1 MKMVSNYIWGL
12 FLILVGIILG
22 LNSFGVT
29 NINLFF
35 DGWWTV
41 FIIAP
46 SLNGLIKG
54 EDRTGALIGLIIG
67 VFLLLS
73 CQDVL
78 DFKLFVKLFIPA
90 ILIIIGLSIFFK
102 DKVKDVAVKKMGKIN
117 AKEIDME
124 HTYTS
129 TFSEEKINL
138 DNEKLESCAIN
149 SIFGSVSLDL
159 RNAIIDEDVVINNYV
174 VFGGVTIKVPKDVN
188 IVVKTTSIFG
198 GVDNKTGRNKTKE
211 NVKTIYIKG
220 TILFGGIDIKW
231 MMLKK

>member
-1 MKMVSNYIWGL
+1 MKMVSNYVWGL
-12 FLILVGIILG
+12 FLILVGVILG
-22 LNSFGVT
+22 LNFLGVT

-41 FIIAP
+41 FILVP

-67 VFLLLS
+67 IFLLLS
-73 CQDVL
+73 CQDVI

-90 ILIIIGLSIFFK
+90 ILIIIGLSIIFK
-102 DKVKDVAVKKMGKIN
+102 DKVKDVAVKKMVKIN
-117 AKEIDME
+117 DKEIDMD

-138 DNEKLESCAIN
+138 DSEKLENCSIN

-174 VFGGVTIKVPKDVN
+174 VFGGVTIKVSKDVN

-198 GVDNKTGRNKTKE
+198 GVDNKTGRNKSKE

-220 TILFGGIDIKW
+220 TILFGGIDIK
-231 MMLKK
+231 

>member
-54 EDRTGALIGLIIG
+54 GDRTGALIGLIIG

-159 RNAIIDEDVVINNYV
+159 RNAIIDEDIVINNYV

-220 TILFGGIDIKW
+220 TILFGGIDIK
-231 MMLKK
+231 

>member
-102 DKVKDVAVKKMGKIN
+102 DKVKDVAVKKMEKIN

-220 TILFGGIDIKW
+220 TILFGGIDIK
-231 MMLKK
+231 

>member
-1 MKMVSNYIWGL
+1 MRMVSNYIWGL
-12 FLILVGIILG
+12 FLILVGVVLG
-22 LNSFGVT
+22 LNAFGIT

-41 FIIAP
+41 FIIVP

-73 CQDVL
+73 CQDVI
-78 DFKLFVKLFIPA
+78 DFSLFVKLFIPV
-90 ILIIIGLSIFFK
+90 ILITIGLSIIFK
-102 DKVKDVAVKKMGKIN
+102 DKAKDVVVKKMGKIN

-124 HTYTS
+124 YTYTS

-138 DNEKLESCAIN
+138 DNEKLENCAIN

-159 RNAIIDEDVVINNYV
+159 RNAIIDEDIVINNYV

-188 IVVKTTSIFG
+188 VVVKTTSIFG
-198 GVDNKTGRNKTKE
+198 GVDNKTGRNKSKE

-220 TILFGGIDIKW
+220 TILFGGIDIK
-231 MMLKK
+231 

>member
-12 FLILVGIILG
+12 FLILVGVVLG
-22 LNSFGVT
+22 LNAFGIT

-41 FIIAP
+41 FIIVP

-73 CQDVL
+73 CQDVI
-78 DFKLFVKLFIPA
+78 DFSLFVKLFIPV
-90 ILIIIGLSIFFK
+90 ILITIGLSIIFK
-102 DKVKDVAVKKMGKIN
+102 DKAKDVVVKKMGKIN
-117 AKEIDME
+117 AKDIDME

-138 DNEKLESCAIN
+138 DNEKLENCAIN

-159 RNAIIDEDVVINNYV
+159 RNAIIDEDIVINNYV

-188 IVVKTTSIFG
+188 VVVKATSIFG
-198 GVDNKTGRNKTKE
+198 GVDNKTSRNKSKE

-220 TILFGGIDIKW
+220 TILFGGIDIK
-231 MMLKK
+231 

>member
-12 FLILVGIILG
+12 FLILVGVVLG
-22 LNSFGVT
+22 LNAFGIT

-41 FIIAP
+41 FIIVP

-73 CQDVL
+73 CQDVI
-78 DFKLFVKLFIPA
+78 DFSLFVKLFIPV
-90 ILIIIGLSIFFK
+90 ILITIGLSIIFK
-102 DKVKDVAVKKMGKIN
+102 DKAKDVVVKKMGKIN
-117 AKEIDME
+117 AKDIDME

-138 DNEKLESCAIN
+138 DNEKLENCAIN

-188 IVVKTTSIFG
+188 VVVKTTSIFG
-198 GVDNKTGRNKTKE
+198 GVDNKTGRNKSKE

-220 TILFGGIDIKW
+220 TILFGGIDIK
-231 MMLKK
+231 

>member
-22 LNSFGVT
+22 LNAFGVT

-41 FIIAP
+41 FIIVP

-54 EDRTGALIGLIIG
+54 EDRIGALIGLIIG
-67 VFLLLS
+67 LFLLLS
-73 CQDVL
+73 CQDVIDFSL
-78 DFKLFVKLFIPA
+78 IFKLLIPV
-90 ILIIIGLSIFFK
+90 ILVVIGLSIIFK
-102 DKVKDVAVKKMGKIN
+102 DKVKDIAVKNMGKIN
-117 AKEIDME
+117 DKEIDME

-159 RNAIIDEDVVINNYV
+159 RNAIIDEDIVINNYV

-188 IVVKTTSIFG
+188 VVVKTTNIFG
-198 GVDNKTGRNKTKE
+198 GVDNKTSRNKSKE

-220 TILFGGIDIKW
+220 TILFGGIDIK
-231 MMLKK
+231 

>member
-12 FLILVGIILG
+12 FLILVGVVLG
-22 LNSFGVT
+22 LNAFGIT

-41 FIIAP
+41 FIIVP

-54 EDRTGALIGLIIG
+54 EDRTGSLIGLIIG

-73 CQDVL
+73 CQDVI
-78 DFKLFVKLFIPA
+78 DFSLFVKLFIPV
-90 ILIIIGLSIFFK
+90 ILITIGLSIIFK
-102 DKVKDVAVKKMGKIN
+102 DKAKDVVVKKIGKIN

-138 DNEKLESCAIN
+138 DNEKLENCAIN

-159 RNAIIDEDVVINNYV
+159 RNAIIDEDILINNYV

-188 IVVKTTSIFG
+188 VVVKTTSIFG
-198 GVDNKTGRNKTKE
+198 GVDNKTGRNKSKE

-220 TILFGGIDIKW
+220 TILFGGIDIK
-231 MMLKK
+231 

>member
-46 SLNGLIKG
+46 SLNGLLKG

-159 RNAIIDEDVVINNYV
+159 RNAIIDEDIVINNYV

-220 TILFGGIDIKW
+220 TILFGGIDIK
-231 MMLKK
+231 

>member
-159 RNAIIDEDVVINNYV
+159 RNAIIDEDIVINNYV

-220 TILFGGIDIKW
+220 TILFGGIDIK
-231 MMLKK
+231 

>member
-12 FLILVGIILG
+12 FLILVGVVLG
-22 LNSFGVT
+22 LNAFGVT

-41 FIIAP
+41 FIIVP

-67 VFLLLS
+67 LFLLLS
-73 CQDVL
+73 CQDVI
-78 DFKLFVKLFIPA
+78 DFN
-90 ILIIIGLSIFFK
+90 LIIKLLIPVILVVIGLSIIFK
-102 DKVKDVAVKKMGKIN
+102 DKVKDVAVKKMEKRSN
-117 AKEIDME
+117 QDADLE

-138 DNEKLESCAIN
+138 DNEKIDNCAIN

-159 RNAIIDEDVVINNYV
+159 RNSIINENEDVVINNYV

-188 IVVKTTSIFG
+188 VVVKTTSIFG
-198 GVDNKTGRNKTKE
+198 GVDNKTGRNKSKE
-211 NVKTIYIKG
+211 NNKTIYIKG
-220 TILFGGIDIKW
+220 TILFGGIDIK
-231 MMLKK
+231 

>member
-12 FLILVGIILG
+12 FLILVGVVLG
-22 LNSFGVT
+22 LNAFGVT

-41 FIIAP
+41 FIIVP

-67 VFLLLS
+67 LFLLLS
-73 CQDVL
+73 FQDVI
-78 DFKLFVKLFIPA
+78 DFN
-90 ILIIIGLSIFFK
+90 LIIKLLIPVILVVIGLSIIFK
-102 DKVKDVAVKKMGKIN
+102 DKVKDVAVKKMEKRSN
-117 AKEIDME
+117 QDADLE

-138 DNEKLESCAIN
+138 DNEKIDNCAIN

-159 RNAIIDEDVVINNYV
+159 RNSIINENEDVVINNYV

-188 IVVKTTSIFG
+188 VVVKTTSIFG
-198 GVDNKTGRNKTKE
+198 GVDNKTGRNKSKE
-211 NVKTIYIKG
+211 NNKTIYIKG
-220 TILFGGIDIKW
+220 TILFGGIDIK
-231 MMLKK
+231 

>member
-22 LNSFGVT
+22 LNAFGVT

-41 FIIAP
+41 FIIVP

-67 VFLLLS
+67 LFLLLS
-73 CQDVL
+73 CQDVIDFSL
-78 DFKLFVKLFIPA
+78 IFKLLIPV
-90 ILIIIGLSIFFK
+90 ILVVIGLSIIFK
-102 DKVKDVAVKKMGKIN
+102 DKVKDIAVKNMGKIN

-159 RNAIIDEDVVINNYV
+159 RNVVIDEDVVINNYV

-220 TILFGGIDIKW
+220 TILFGGIDIK
-231 MMLKK
+231 

>member
-220 TILFGGIDIKW
+220 TILFGGIDIK
-231 MMLKK
+231 

>member
-159 RNAIIDEDVVINNYV
+159 RNAIIDEDVVIYNYV

-220 TILFGGIDIKW
+220 TILFGGIDIK
-231 MMLKK
+231 

>member
-12 FLILVGIILG
+12 FLILVGVVLG
-22 LNSFGVT
+22 LNAFGIT

-41 FIIAP
+41 FIIVP

-73 CQDVL
+73 CQDVI
-78 DFKLFVKLFIPA
+78 DFSLFVKLFIPV
-90 ILIIIGLSIFFK
+90 ILITIGLSIIFK
-102 DKVKDVAVKKMGKIN
+102 DKAKDVVVKKMGKIN
-117 AKEIDME
+117 AKDIDME

-138 DNEKLESCAIN
+138 DNEKLENCAIN

-159 RNAIIDEDVVINNYV
+159 RNAIIDEDIVINNYV

-188 IVVKTTSIFG
+188 VVVKTTSIFG
-198 GVDNKTGRNKTKE
+198 GVDNKTGRNKSKE

-220 TILFGGIDIKW
+220 TILFGGIDIK
-231 MMLKK
+231 

>member
-12 FLILVGIILG
+12 FLILVGVVLG
-22 LNSFGVT
+22 LNAFGIT

-41 FIIAP
+41 FIIVP

-54 EDRTGALIGLIIG
+54 EDRTGSLIGLIIG

-73 CQDVL
+73 CQDVI
-78 DFKLFVKLFIPA
+78 DFSLFVKLFIPV
-90 ILIIIGLSIFFK
+90 ILITIGLSIIFK
-102 DKVKDVAVKKMGKIN
+102 DKAKDVVVKKIGKIN

-138 DNEKLESCAIN
+138 DNEKLENCAIN

-159 RNAIIDEDVVINNYV
+159 RNAIIDEDIVINNYV

-188 IVVKTTSIFG
+188 VVVKTTSIFG
-198 GVDNKTGRNKTKE
+198 GVDNKTGRNKSKE

-220 TILFGGIDIKW
+220 TILFGGIDIK
-231 MMLKK
+231 

>member
-1 MKMVSNYIWGL
+1 MKMVSNYVWGL
-12 FLILVGIILG
+12 FLILVGVILG
-22 LNSFGVT
+22 LNFLGVT

-41 FIIAP
+41 FILVP

-67 VFLLLS
+67 IFLLLS
-73 CQDVL
+73 CQDFI
-78 DFKLFVKLFIPA
+78 DFRLFVKLFIPA
-90 ILIIIGLSIFFK
+90 ILIIIGLSIIFK
-102 DKVKDVAVKKMGKIN
+102 DKVKDIAVKKMVKIN
-117 AKEIDME
+117 DKEIDMD

-129 TFSEEKINL
+129 TFSEERINL
-138 DNEKLESCAIN
+138 DNEKLENCAIN

-159 RNAIIDEDVVINNYV
+159 RNAIIDEDIVINNYV

-188 IVVKTTSIFG
+188 IVVNTTSIFG
-198 GVDNKTGRNKTKE
+198 DVDNKTGKKKSKE

-220 TILFGGIDIKW
+220 TILFGGIDIK
-231 MMLKK
+231 

>member
-102 DKVKDVAVKKMGKIN
+102 DKVKDVVAKKMGKIN

-138 DNEKLESCAIN
+138 DNEKLENCAIN

-159 RNAIIDEDVVINNYV
+159 RNAIIDEDIVINNYV

-188 IVVKTTSIFG
+188 VVVKTTSIFG
-198 GVDNKTGRNKTKE
+198 GVDNKTGRSKSKE

-220 TILFGGIDIKW
+220 TILFGGIDIK
-231 MMLKK
+231 

>member
-102 DKVKDVAVKKMGKIN
+102 DKVKDVVAKKMGKIN

-159 RNAIIDEDVVINNYV
+159 RNVVIDEDVVINNYV

-188 IVVKTTSIFG
+188 VVVKTTSIFG
-198 GVDNKTGRNKTKE
+198 GVDNKTGRNKSKE

-220 TILFGGIDIKW
+220 TILFGGIDIK
-231 MMLKK
+231 

>member
-102 DKVKDVAVKKMGKIN
+102 DKVKDVVAKKMGKIN
-117 AKEIDME
+117 AKDIDME

-159 RNAIIDEDVVINNYV
+159 RNVVIDEDVVINNYV

-198 GVDNKTGRNKTKE
+198 GVDNKTSRNKTKE

-220 TILFGGIDIKW
+220 TILFGGIDIK
-231 MMLKK
+231 

>member
-1 MKMVSNYIWGL
+1 MKMVSNYICGL
-12 FLILVGIILG
+12 FLILVGVVLG
-22 LNSFGVT
+22 LNAFGIT

-41 FIIAP
+41 FIIVP

-73 CQDVL
+73 CQDVI
-78 DFKLFVKLFIPA
+78 DFSLFVKLFIPV
-90 ILIIIGLSIFFK
+90 ILITIGLSIIFK
-102 DKVKDVAVKKMGKIN
+102 DKAKDVVVKKMGKIN
-117 AKEIDME
+117 AKDIDME

-138 DNEKLESCAIN
+138 DNEKLENCAIN

-159 RNAIIDEDVVINNYV
+159 RNAIIDEDIVINNYV

-188 IVVKTTSIFG
+188 VVVKTTSIFG
-198 GVDNKTGRNKTKE
+198 GVDNKTGRNKSKE

-220 TILFGGIDIKW
+220 TILFGGIDIK
-231 MMLKK
+231 

>member
-41 FIIAP
+41 FIIVP

-102 DKVKDVAVKKMGKIN
+102 DKVKDVAAKKMGKIN

-198 GVDNKTGRNKTKE
+198 GVDNKTGRNKSKE
-211 NVKTIYIKG
+211 NIKTIYIKG
-220 TILFGGIDIKW
+220 TILFGGIDIK
-231 MMLKK
+231 

>member
-22 LNSFGVT
+22 LNAFGVT

-41 FIIAP
+41 FIIVP

-67 VFLLLS
+67 LFLLLS
-73 CQDVL
+73 CQDVIDFSL
-78 DFKLFVKLFIPA
+78 IFKLLIPV
-90 ILIIIGLSIFFK
+90 ILVVIGLSIIFK
-102 DKVKDVAVKKMGKIN
+102 DKVKDIAVKNMGKIN

-149 SIFGSVSLDL
+149 SIFGSGSLEL
-159 RNAIIDEDVVINNYV
+159 RNVVIDEDVVINNYV
-174 VFGGVTIKVPKDVN
+174 VFGGVTIKVPNDVN

-220 TILFGGIDIKW
+220 TILFGGIDIK
-231 MMLKK
+231 

>member
-46 SLNGLIKG
+46 SLNGLIKR

-159 RNAIIDEDVVINNYV
+159 RNAIIDEDIVINNYV

-220 TILFGGIDIKW
+220 TILFGGIDIK
-231 MMLKK
+231 

>member
-102 DKVKDVAVKKMGKIN
+102 DKVKDVAVKKM
-117 AKEIDME
+117 E

-220 TILFGGIDIKW
+220 TILFGGIDIK
-231 MMLKK
+231 

>member
-1 MKMVSNYIWGL
+1 MRMVSNYIWGL
-12 FLILVGIILG
+12 FLILVGVVLG
-22 LNSFGVT
+22 LNAFGIT

-41 FIIAP
+41 FIIVP

-73 CQDVL
+73 CQDVI
-78 DFKLFVKLFIPA
+78 DFSLFVKLFIPV
-90 ILIIIGLSIFFK
+90 ILITIGLSIIFK
-102 DKVKDVAVKKMGKIN
+102 DKAKDVVVKKIGKIN
-117 AKEIDME
+117 DKEIDMA

-138 DNEKLESCAIN
+138 DNEKLENCAIN

-159 RNAIIDEDVVINNYV
+159 RNAIIDEDILINNYV

-188 IVVKTTSIFG
+188 VVVKTTSIFG
-198 GVDNKTGRNKTKE
+198 GVDNKTGRNKSKE

-220 TILFGGIDIKW
+220 TILFGGIDIK
-231 MMLKK
+231 

>member
-102 DKVKDVAVKKMGKIN
+102 DKVKDVVAKKMGKIN

-138 DNEKLESCAIN
+138 DNEKLENCAIN

-159 RNAIIDEDVVINNYV
+159 RNVVIDEDVVINNYV

-198 GVDNKTGRNKTKE
+198 GVDNKTSRNKTKE

-220 TILFGGIDIKW
+220 TILFGGIDIK
-231 MMLKK
+231 

>member
-12 FLILVGIILG
+12 FLILVGVVLG
-22 LNSFGVT
+22 LNAFGIT

-41 FIIAP
+41 FIIVP

-73 CQDVL
+73 CQDVI
-78 DFKLFVKLFIPA
+78 DFSLFVKLFIPV
-90 ILIIIGLSIFFK
+90 ILITIGLSIIFK
-102 DKVKDVAVKKMGKIN
+102 DKAKDVVVKKMGKIN
-117 AKEIDME
+117 AKDIDME
-124 HTYTS
+124 HTYIS

-138 DNEKLESCAIN
+138 DNEKLENCAIN

-159 RNAIIDEDVVINNYV
+159 RNAIIDEDIVINNYV

-188 IVVKTTSIFG
+188 VVVKTTSIFG
-198 GVDNKTGRNKTKE
+198 GVDNKTGRNKSKE

-220 TILFGGIDIKW
+220 TILFGGIDIK
-231 MMLKK
+231 

>member
-102 DKVKDVAVKKMGKIN
+102 DKVKDVAAKKMGKIN

-198 GVDNKTGRNKTKE
+198 GIDNKTGRNKTKE

-220 TILFGGIDIKW
+220 TILFGGIDIK
-231 MMLKK
+231 

>member
-78 DFKLFVKLFIPA
+78 DFNLFVKLFIPA

-102 DKVKDVAVKKMGKIN
+102 DKVKDVAAKKMGKIN

-159 RNAIIDEDVVINNYV
+159 RNVVIDEDVVINNYV

-220 TILFGGIDIKW
+220 TILFGGIDIK
-231 MMLKK
+231 

>member
-12 FLILVGIILG
+12 FLILVGVVLG
-22 LNSFGVT
+22 LNAFGVT

-41 FIIAP
+41 FIIVP

-67 VFLLLS
+67 LFLLLS
-73 CQDVL
+73 CQDVI
-78 DFKLFVKLFIPA
+78 DFN
-90 ILIIIGLSIFFK
+90 LIIKLLIPVILVVIGLSIIFK
-102 DKVKDVAVKKMGKIN
+102 DKVKDVAVKKMEKRSN
-117 AKEIDME
+117 QDADLE

-138 DNEKLESCAIN
+138 DNEKIDNCAIN

-159 RNAIIDEDVVINNYV
+159 RNSIINENEDVVINNYV

-188 IVVKTTSIFG
+188 VVVKTTSIL
-198 GVDNKTGRNKTKE
+198 
-211 NVKTIYIKG
+211 Y
-220 TILFGGIDIKW
+220 
-231 MMLKK
+231 

>member
-102 DKVKDVAVKKMGKIN
+102 DKVKDVVAKKMGKIN

-159 RNAIIDEDVVINNYV
+159 RNVVIDEDVVINNYV

-198 GVDNKTGRNKTKE
+198 GVDNKTSRNKTKE

-220 TILFGGIDIKW
+220 TILFGGIDIK
-231 MMLKK
+231 

>member
-1 MKMVSNYIWGL
+1 MRMVSNYIWGL
-12 FLILVGIILG
+12 FLILVGVVLG
-22 LNSFGVT
+22 LNAFGIT

-41 FIIAP
+41 FIIVP

-73 CQDVL
+73 CQDVI
-78 DFKLFVKLFIPA
+78 DFSLFVKLFIPV
-90 ILIIIGLSIFFK
+90 ILITIGLSIIFK
-102 DKVKDVAVKKMGKIN
+102 DKAKDVVVKKIGKIN
-117 AKEIDME
+117 AKEIDMA

-138 DNEKLESCAIN
+138 DNEKLENCAIN

-159 RNAIIDEDVVINNYV
+159 RNAIIDEDILINNYV

-188 IVVKTTSIFG
+188 VVVKTTSIFG
-198 GVDNKTGRNKTKE
+198 GVDNKTGRNKSKE

-220 TILFGGIDIKW
+220 TILFGGIDIK
-231 MMLKK
+231 

>member
-12 FLILVGIILG
+12 FLILVGVVLG
-22 LNSFGVT
+22 LNAFGIT

-41 FIIAP
+41 FIIVP

-73 CQDVL
+73 CQDVI
-78 DFKLFVKLFIPA
+78 DFSLFVKLFIPV
-90 ILIIIGLSIFFK
+90 ILITIGLSIIFK
-102 DKVKDVAVKKMGKIN
+102 DKAKDVVVKKMEKIN
-117 AKEIDME
+117 AKDIDME

-138 DNEKLESCAIN
+138 DNEKLENCAIN

-159 RNAIIDEDVVINNYV
+159 RNAIIDEDIVINNYV

-188 IVVKTTSIFG
+188 VVVKTTSIFG
-198 GVDNKTGRNKTKE
+198 GVDNKTGRNKSKE

-220 TILFGGIDIKW
+220 TILFGGIDIK
-231 MMLKK
+231 

>member
-90 ILIIIGLSIFFK
+90 ILIIIGLSIIFK
-102 DKVKDVAVKKMGKIN
+102 DKVKNVAVKKMGKIN

-138 DNEKLESCAIN
+138 DNEKLENCSIN

-159 RNAIIDEDVVINNYV
+159 RNVVIDEDVVINNYV

-188 IVVKTTSIFG
+188 IVVNTTSIFG
-198 GVDNKTGRNKTKE
+198 GVDNKTGRNKSKE
-211 NVKTIYIKG
+211 NVKTIYIEG
-220 TILFGGIDIKW
+220 TILFGGIDIK
-231 MMLKK
+231 

>member
-1 MKMVSNYIWGL
+1 MKMVSNYVWGL

-22 LNSFGVT
+22 LNFLGVT

-35 DGWWTV
+35 DGWWTI
-41 FIIAP
+41 FILVP

-54 EDRTGALIGLIIG
+54 DDRTGALIGLIIG
-67 VFLLLS
+67 IFLLLS
-73 CQDVL
+73 CQDVI

-90 ILIIIGLSIFFK
+90 ILIIIGLSIIFK
-102 DKVKDVAVKKMGKIN
+102 DKVKDVAVKKMVKIN
-117 AKEIDME
+117 DKEIDMD

-138 DNEKLESCAIN
+138 DSEKLENCSIN

-159 RNAIIDEDVVINNYV
+159 RNAIIDEDVVISNYV
-174 VFGGVTIKVPKDVN
+174 VFGGVTIRVTKDVN
-188 IVVKTTSIFG
+188 VVVKTTSIFG
-198 GVDNKTGRNKTKE
+198 GVDNKTGRNKSKE

-220 TILFGGIDIKW
+220 TILFGGIDIK
-231 MMLKK
+231 

>member
-102 DKVKDVAVKKMGKIN
+102 DKVNDVAAKKMGKIN

-159 RNAIIDEDVVINNYV
+159 RNVVIDEDVVINNYV

-220 TILFGGIDIKW
+220 TILFGGIDIK
-231 MMLKK
+231 